1 MTFETGMN
9 LNEALKAN
17 IHASIAERKAA
28 ICDT

>member
-1 MTFETGMN
+1 MTFETGMK
-9 LNEALKAN
+9 LDEALKAS